1 MKGTLASPGP
11 VCKGP
16 RVQNE
21 LPLTCW
27 VLLYPDPEAERGGQ
41 VLEQEEALGEPQGT
55 RGPPGAAAAWVVE
68 RSILQS
74 GHGVSRAQGP
84 EGGQGMGQPLPGRRG
99 CRAESQ

>member
-11 VCKGP
+11 ACKGP

-41 VLEQEEALGEPQGT
+41 VLEPQEEALGEPQGT
-55 RGPPGAAAAWVVE
+55 RGPPGAAAAWVVG

-74 GHGVSRAQGP
+74 GHGVSRGT
-84 EGGQGMGQPLPGRRG
+84 GT
-99 CRAESQ
+99 